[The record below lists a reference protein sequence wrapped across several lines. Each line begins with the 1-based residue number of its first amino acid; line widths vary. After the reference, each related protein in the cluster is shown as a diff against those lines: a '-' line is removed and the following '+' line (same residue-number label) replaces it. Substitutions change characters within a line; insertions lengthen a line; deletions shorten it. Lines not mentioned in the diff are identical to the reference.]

1 MTRGVHAAAL
11 SCLIAVGCSRERE
24 RTDAGDQRAQPPS
37 PVPAAHG
44 PAPSASSGTA
54 GPTAAAAPSGTDQR
68 DEPKCSPVDIAP
80 AKLSASWST
89 LLGRQVRVKCRVER
103 MVGLTDAVIR
113 ADTESFVV
121 MLSPGG
127 TWDGAKSKV
136 FTVMGSLSVRLQGG
150 PVTLPELVLT
160 PGCG

>member
-1 MTRGVHAAAL
+1 
-11 SCLIAVGCSRERE
+11 
-24 RTDAGDQRAQPPS
+24 
-37 PVPAAHG
+37 
-44 PAPSASSGTA
+44 
-54 GPTAAAAPSGTDQR
+54 
-68 DEPKCSPVDIAP
+68 
-80 AKLSASWST
+80 
-89 LLGRQVRVKCRVER
+89 